1 MKVKTDILII
11 GSGAAGLT
19 AALEL
24 CDKFKVTIISKNQ
37 IVDSSTWYAQGGIA
51 AVLAKED
58 STKSHIE
65 DTLKAGDGL
74 CNRKAVE
81 RCIENGKDAISWLE
95 DSGVIFTKKNNKELH
110 LTQEGGHS
118 FRRVVHAA
126 DATGREVSDSLAA
139 KVLKS
144 KNIKIYENHMEVDL
158 IVKRNKCQ

>member
-1 MKVKTDILII
+1 MKDKTDILII

-65 DTLKAGDGL
+65 DTVATAKGL
-74 CNRKAVE
+74 AD
-81 RCIENGKDAISWLE
+81 EN
-95 DSGVIFTKKNNKELH
+95 V
-110 LTQEGGHS
+110 
-118 FRRVVHAA
+118 
-126 DATGREVSDSLAA
+126 
-139 KVLKS
+139 
-144 KNIKIYENHMEVDL
+144 
-158 IVKRNKCQ
+158 IVKVVNEAKNVINDIHGQFLGQTSCCRTF

>member
-144 KNIKIYENHMEVDL
+144 KNIKIYENHLACLLYTSDAADE
-158 IVKRNKCQ
+158 